1 MSKILIGVVLI
12 MAIIGYFL
20 WSENSR
26 LSALNQAFELRD
38 QEQKLAIE
46 SLQNDFKTQ
55 TEGLLTIQS
64 RNQEIESEMNRY
76 LDIFKRH
83 NLTKLAAAKPGLLEP
98 KVNKGTKNVFN
109 SIEEASR
116 NIDEFLT
123 RIEKEHGQVVFLA
136 MSVPDY
142 ELMSYNMQELK
153 RYINELKEVV
163 IYYRKIT
170 VPTKEKK

>member
-1 MSKILIGVVLI
+1 MSKILIGVILVMGI
-12 MAIIGYFL
+12 TGYFL

-46 SLQNDFKTQ
+46 SLQNDFKLQ
-55 TEGLLTIQS
+55 TEGLLEIQS
-64 RNQEIESEMNRY
+64 KNQAIEVEMTRY

-116 NIDEFLT
+116 NIDSLDDGLQLQPVS
-123 RIEKEHGQVVFLA
+123 K
-136 MSVPDY
+136 
-142 ELMSYNMQELK
+142 
-153 RYINELKEVV
+153 
-163 IYYRKIT
+163 
-170 VPTKEKK
+170 